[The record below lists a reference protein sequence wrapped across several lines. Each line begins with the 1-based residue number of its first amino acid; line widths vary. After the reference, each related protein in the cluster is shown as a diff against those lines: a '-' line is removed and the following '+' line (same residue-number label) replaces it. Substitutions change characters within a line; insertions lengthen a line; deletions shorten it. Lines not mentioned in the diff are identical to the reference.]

1 MLLKHFKEVIKLIPI
16 EYKKIKTPIKIG
28 ETENVDAYAA
38 SLKNGEEQLLVSRT
52 GKLFLT
58 NGAGSYLAFKCNDA
72 YNIKETD
79 DKFASSEKAIN
90 EKIQNL
96 SDNEVSLRNEF
107 SNYALKNDHDTFKL
121 QTENNISDLHSGILD
136 IIDELID
143 TTTIATHANR
153 NVLNKFNE
161 DTDGNPLY
169 DGKKIVADFD
179 TSKID
184 SEIASLN
191 ARSVIGK
198 KLDYIFCKLES
209 SAAYDPNQNIPFI
222 EEGNSQGLEIVNG
235 IIILKA
241 GKTYL
246 INIALDETL
255 GVLKFIYDITNDKIL
270 GAQGDSYY
278 NTTATTIIECKTDI
292 QIAARVDKTTNFAST
307 IGSYFQVIE
316 IGRTTI
322 IDPAEDVKRIQ
333 FEHGLFTN
341 ASNQPIVAETI
352 LTMNTQ
358 MGGNIRLSDNGYIPL
373 KAGKTYKIHSIFS
386 TNKTYADNVIYDVTN
401 SIEIGVESNNVATSV
416 NQLIAVAEY
425 TPKTDCELTVKCG
438 AIDGALAVEEWTI
451 FMEIEEIAQ
460 PYYFNYYKDSIS
472 STVLF
477 DGAASSIGDYELLDN
492 INNYEYLI
500 IISSFDDKLFYNTVV
515 SKYSYE
521 KNMDID
527 NTVNSVSRRI
537 TFMVKDSA
545 LTIDTMTNNEKLI
558 DKIEKV
564 IGIGFNYENPYR
576 DIVTT
581 IEDFTVTDVEADKA
595 IIDIWNEVGI

>member
-1 MLLKHFKEVIKLIPI
+1 MIPI
-16 EYKKIKTPIKIG
+16 DYKKIKTPVKIG
-28 ETENVDAYAA
+28 ETTNVDAYAA

-58 NGAGSYLAFKCNDA
+58 NGAGSYLAFKCNDL
-72 YNIKETD
+72 YNVKETD
-79 DKFASSEKAIN
+79 DKFAASEEAIN

-107 SNYALKNDHDTFKL
+107 SNYVLKNDYDTFKL
-121 QTENNISDLHSGILD
+121 QTENNISDLDSGIQDL
-136 IIDELID
+136 IDDLID
-143 TTTIATHANR
+143 TTTIANHANR

-161 DTDGNPLY
+161 DTDGTPLY

-209 SAAYDPNQNIPFI
+209 SSAYDPNQNIPFI

-235 IIILKA
+235 VITLKA

-246 INIALDETL
+246 INIALDENI
-255 GVLKFIYDITNDKIL
+255 GALKFIYDITNDKIL
-270 GAQGDSYY
+270 GAQGDIYY

-292 QIAARVDKTTNFAST
+292 QIAARVDRTTNLAST

-322 IDPAEDVKRIQ
+322 IDPAEDAKRIQ

-341 ASNQPIVAETI
+341 VYNQPIVAGTI
-352 LTMNTQ
+352 LKMNTQ
-358 MGGNIRLSDNGYIPL
+358 MGGNISLSNNGYIPL

-386 TNKTYADNVIYDVTN
+386 TKKTYADNVIYDVTN
-401 SIEIGVESNNVATSV
+401 SIEIAIDSNNVATSA
-416 NQLIAVAEY
+416 NQLIGVAEY
-425 TPKTDCELTVKCG
+425 TPKTDCELTVKCR
-438 AIDGALAVEEWTI
+438 AIDGALAVDEWTI

-477 DGAASSIGDYELLDN
+477 DGAASAIGDYELLDN

-521 KNMDID
+521 KSMDIN

-545 LTIDTMTNNEKLI
+545 LTIDTMINNEKLM

-581 IEDFTVTDVEADKA
+581 IEDFTITDVEADIA